1 MTVLFAGWEAPSFLE
16 PQTEAMPWV
25 PCHLD
30 QIPWIQGSVALVTIG
45 TVPKC
50 FGGMHIDTEKKEFQP
65 GLDYLIRGGQ
75 TQQGENKKVTY
86 LKTNKHLRTSQKG
99 KEVTNYQPNV
109 AFQLLQG
116 SSKQKLFK
124 L

>member
-1 MTVLFAGWEAPSFLE
+1 
-16 PQTEAMPWV
+16 
-25 PCHLD
+25 
-30 QIPWIQGSVALVTIG
+30 
-45 TVPKC
+45 
-50 FGGMHIDTEKKEFQP
+50 MHIDTEKKEFQP

-116 SSKQKLFK
+116 SSKQQLFK

>member
-1 MTVLFAGWEAPSFLE
+1 MTVLFAGWEASSFLE
-16 PQTEAMPWV
+16 PQTEAMPWL
-25 PCHLD
+25 PRHLD
-30 QIPWIQGSVALVTIG
+30 QIPWIQGSVALVTID

-86 LKTNKHLRTSQKG
+86 LKTNTWELK
-99 KEVTNYQPNV
+99 KERKWQIINLMWH
-109 AFQLLQG
+109 FSWLQG
-116 SSKQKLFK
+116 SSKQQLFK